1 MFKFQGTEQIH
12 LVRIFTG
19 YRFLHYVSVA
29 AFCENLAFLKISI
42 RIRYLFTISVK
53 LKGIIIISLFSK
65 KRALAL
71 KHAHP

>member
-19 YRFLHYVSVA
+19 YRFVHYVSVA

-42 RIRYLFTISVK
+42 RIRYLFTMSVN
-53 LKGIIIISLFSK
+53 LKGIIIISSFVLK
-65 KRALAL
+65 K
-71 KHAHP
+71 KSFGP